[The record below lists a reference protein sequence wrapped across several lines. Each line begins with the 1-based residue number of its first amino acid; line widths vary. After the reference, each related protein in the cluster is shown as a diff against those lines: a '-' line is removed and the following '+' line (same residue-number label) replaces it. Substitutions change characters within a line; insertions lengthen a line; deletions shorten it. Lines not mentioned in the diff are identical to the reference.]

1 MGVSSNGGQPAR
13 GRQLEDGVA
22 RAEKASAV
30 GQHKDAIRNTEP
42 GDGDRGHG
50 SFEGGRARTLGG

>member
-1 MGVSSNGGQPAR
+1 M
-13 GRQLEDGVA
+13 EDGVA

-30 GQHKDAIRNTEP
+30 GQHKDAIGRTEP
-42 GDGDRGHG
+42 GDADSGHG